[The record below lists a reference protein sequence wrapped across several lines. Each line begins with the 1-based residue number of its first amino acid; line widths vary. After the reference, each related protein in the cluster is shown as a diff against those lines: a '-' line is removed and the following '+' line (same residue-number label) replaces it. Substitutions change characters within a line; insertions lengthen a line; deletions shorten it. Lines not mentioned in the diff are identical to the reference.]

1 MRQKGE
7 DQEKSKSQRY
17 SSEMRE
23 GNHLSQYLTFSAEI
37 KGEGE
42 GEEERGGGGKEG
54 GGGERGGERKK
65 E

>member
-17 SSEMRE
+17 SPEMHE